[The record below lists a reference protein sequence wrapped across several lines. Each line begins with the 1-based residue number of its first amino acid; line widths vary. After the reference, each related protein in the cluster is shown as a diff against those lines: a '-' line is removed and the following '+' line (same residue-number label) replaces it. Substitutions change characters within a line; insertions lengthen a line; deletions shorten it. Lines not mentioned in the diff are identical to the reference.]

1 MQYYLPDEKVINK
14 DFLKA
19 VLAGQKQLLKKVD
32 VLTIEVPRYDE
43 LSVKNIYPQ
52 FKKDP
57 IIMNYF
63 PDHYPANK
71 GPPRDYFFNTSAIQ
85 C

>member
-1 MQYYLPDEKVINK
+1 M
-14 DFLKA
+14 
-19 VLAGQKQLLKKVD
+19 LKKVD

-57 IIMNYF
+57 IFMSYF
-63 PDHYPANK
+63 PDKYPAGK
-71 GPPRDYFFNTSAIQ
+71 GPPREYFFNIMGSLHGEYLTKCINHAHK
-85 C
+85 